1 MSNKLILASLANPTR
16 LRLICCL
23 NKKAKNVQEL
33 INTCTLSQSAV
44 SQHLAKLRKSGLV
57 KTKRNG
63 AEIHYSLGNAKTA
76 KIAHSIL
83 SFINNKK

>member
-1 MSNKLILASLANPTR
+1 MNDKRLLATIANPVR
-16 LRLICCL
+16 LRLIGCL

-44 SQHLAKLRKSGLV
+44 SQHLAKLRKAGLV

-63 AEIHYSLGNAKTA
+63 AEIHYSLASTKTA

-83 SFINNKK
+83 TFINNK